1 MSISIQSI
9 IHTYL
14 TAIKVSSGSKNV
26 NPTFF
31 LTFILYQPL
40 KGFAN
45 HVVAH
50 QMKEKKENEA
60 AEKEQARKRKR
71 REMEQKE
78 TDKEVKQEIQRGV
91 ELNPN
96 IIPMPGRLEWVIFD
110 LTNEE
115 DIDGP
120 TARWQNR
127 YVF

>member
-1 MSISIQSI
+1 
-9 IHTYL
+9 
-14 TAIKVSSGSKNV
+14 
-26 NPTFF
+26 
-31 LTFILYQPL
+31 
-40 KGFAN
+40 
-45 HVVAH
+45 
-50 QMKEKKENEA
+50 MKEQKEKEA

-96 IIPMPGRLEWVIFD
+96 IIPMPGRLEWGIID

-120 TARWQNR
+120 TTRWQNR